1 MSKMQYLLKMH
12 SKLELYSFL
21 YKMDQIYNCNEKIN
35 EYKARVDNIKEF
47 ARIKS
52 KGKEIGLPSDLKVN
66 EKQKKDYKR
75 SLPQGKIE
83 KEEYSYF
90 LKEKNIKDSD
100 SSIIAFYKELIK
112 FYKKSIKQLSYECDV
127 TIYEHF
133 FKEDLKNLINST
145 NISKDEMEK
154 YLKLYSLMF
163 PNINNEYTDK
173 FRNEINRLSV
183 KYVYLICKEM
193 SEEYQNKNLTASDF
207 INMLDKV
214 NFSDLDNALASVLQE
229 QAEKEIIHNFSNL
242 ISKKYGKKIN
252 SMTKFL
258 MKQGRFNEL
267 GNYSLKVV
275 RIRKW
280 RKKSNIL

>member
-1 MSKMQYLLKMH
+1 
-12 SKLELYSFL
+12 
-21 YKMDQIYNCNEKIN
+21 MDQIYNCNEKIN
-35 EYKARVDNIKEF
+35 EYKARLDNIKEF

-66 EKQKKDYKR
+66 EKLKKDYKK
-75 SLPQGKIE
+75 SLPRGKEE

-112 FYKKSIKQLSYECDV
+112 FYKKSIEQLSYECDV

-154 YLKLYSLMF
+154 YLKLYPLIF
-163 PNINNEYTDK
+163 THINNEYTEK
-173 FRNEINRLSV
+173 FRDRINRLGV
-183 KYVYLICKEM
+183 KYVYLICEEM
-193 SEEYQNKNLTASDF
+193 AEKYKNKNLTASDF
-207 INMLDKV
+207 INILEKV
-214 NFSDLDNALASVLQE
+214 NFNDMNSVLASMLQE

-242 ISKKYGKKIN
+242 ISDTYGKKIN
-252 SMTKFL
+252 SMTKLL
-258 MKQGRFNEL
+258 MQQGRLKEL

-280 RKKSNIL
+280 RKKGNIL